1 MKLQTKVGAAGK
13 KKKGLLF
20 WGNLGDRC
28 GNIEAKIF
36 QSLACLGKD
45 FQVTSPPKNICV
57 SVFRRHLTLF
67 FFQKHLNDEA
77 SN

>member
-28 GNIEAKIF
+28 GNIEA
-36 QSLACLGKD
+36 
-45 FQVTSPPKNICV
+45 
-57 SVFRRHLTLF
+57 
-67 FFQKHLNDEA
+67 
-77 SN
+77 

>member
-13 KKKGLLF
+13 KMKGLLF
-20 WGNLGDRC
+20 WGNLGARC

-45 FQVTSPPKNICV
+45 FQVTSPPKIFACQFPGDTLLSSFFRNI
-57 SVFRRHLTLF
+57 
-67 FFQKHLNDEA
+67 
-77 SN
+77 